1 MQKRSWLPLA
11 GLIGLVLVVS
21 AATASAQ
28 PIPAAAPSKAGTRF
42 ITLGT
47 RSGPQPTVG
56 RAQSS
61 NVLIVNGALY
71 IVDAGDGVTRRLTKA
86 GIAIRDIDNIFITHP
101 HSDHTSGLAALLTAQ
116 YDLNRT
122 KPVNI
127 YGPPGIEAIFQP
139 LLAYL
144 TVNAEIRISDGTRTA
159 RPAQMFFGHGLGI
172 GTVFQDGNVKVTAA
186 ENSHFN
192 FPPGSPGFG
201 KYKSY
206 SYRFETADR
215 IIVFT
220 GDTGPSDALV
230 ELAKGAD
237 TLVSEVTSVEE
248 AQEQRM
254 KAGVWQTMSPAEQ
267 TGYLRHMR
275 QEHIT
280 PDEVGNMATRA
291 GVKTVVLTHLPATA
305 DPKDEYKRYGE
316 QVKKQFSG
324 QVLIAKDLMEF

>member
-1 MQKRSWLPLA
+1 MQKRSLLLLG
-11 GLIGLVLVVS
+11 GLIGLGLVAWS
-21 AATASAQ
+21 AATSAQ
-28 PIPAAAPSKAGTRF
+28 PSSAAAPSKTGTRF

-47 RSGPQPTVG
+47 RSGPQPTVS

-61 NVLIVNGALY
+61 NLLTVNGALY
-71 IVDAGDGVTRRLTKA
+71 IVDAGDGVTRRLTRA

-101 HSDHTSGLAALLTAQ
+101 HSDHTSGLGALLTAE

-127 YGPPGIEAIFQP
+127 YGPPGTEAIFRG

-159 RPAQMFFGHGLGI
+159 QPAQMFFGHDVGI

-186 ENSHFN
+186 ENTHFN

-206 SYRFETADR
+206 SYRFETPDR
-215 IIVFT
+215 VIVFT

-254 KAGVWQTMSPAEQ
+254 KAGVWQTMTPAEQ

-275 QEHIT
+275 QEHVT
-280 PDEVGNMATRA
+280 PDEVGKIAARA

-305 DPKDEYKRYGE
+305 DPKDDYQRYGE